1 MVDRGNQARA
11 DLTLLNEV
19 RLQFIL
25 EGVDEAQAKKLVE
38 GFKRR

>member
-1 MVDRGNQARA
+1 
-11 DLTLLNEV
+11 LTEV